1 MITAIESGKH
11 RAEDLDRKDGLA
23 SFREEPFFI
32 HGVMDRDGKADQ
44 DRVET
49 LLWPAWALI
58 P

>member
-1 MITAIESGKH
+1 MITVIESRK
-11 RAEDLDRKDGLA
+11 RWAEDLDRKDGLA
-23 SFREEPFFI
+23 SFREKPFFI

-44 DRVET
+44 DRVGA

>member
-1 MITAIESGKH
+1 MITAIESGKQ
-11 RAEDLDRKDGLA
+11 RAEDPDRKDGLA

-44 DRVET
+44 DRVGV
-49 LLWPAWALI
+49 LLWPARALI